1 MPISEYVKRTISL
14 RMGRFAVI
22 REAGRGWD
30 SLKPL
35 REQQAWPEHA
45 AFMNSLVDE
54 GFVVVGGPVGG
65 GPKTLL
71 VVEAENEDAI
81 RRRLDQDPWSPLELL
96 TVESVEPWEV
106 LLGEARNARET

>member
-1 MPISEYVKRTISL
+1 
-14 RMGRFAVI
+14 MGRFAVI

-45 AFMNSLVDE
+45 AFMNALVEE

-71 VVEAENEDAI
+71 MVEAESEAAI
-81 RRRLDQDPWSPLELL
+81 RRRLDQDPWAPLELL
-96 TVESVEPWEV
+96 TVESIEPWEI
-106 LLGEARNARET
+106 LLGEGRNARET